1 MYHACSVC
9 LVACLSVCLSVCVS
23 ACLCFCVSVLLSVSL
38 SVVVIRVLVSCLLA
52 CLSLCLL
59 SVLAFVCAYV
69 CVSTCLWACL
79 CLFVCLLTIS
89 SLLYQTRCCTMLPVL
104 ASLPSFRL
112 AALSPCDWLVHCG
125 RPRTC
130 LRFNCHWEHS
140 PTLVALVDVESP
152 YKG

>member
-1 MYHACSVC
+1 MHVLSVRL
-9 LVACLSVCLSVCVS
+9 LVCPSACLSVCLLVC
-23 ACLCFCVSVLLSVSL
+23 ASVSL
-38 SVVVIRVLVSCLLA
+38 SCCLSPCLSWLSVCLSLVCLLVCLFACLFLPLFVLVSA
-52 CLSLCLL
+52 W
-59 SVLAFVCAYV
+59 
-69 CVSTCLWACL
+69 LWACL
-79 CLFVCLLTIS
+79 RLFVCLFTIS

-104 ASLPSFRL
+104 ALLTSFRL